1 MLLPP
6 ALLVGLA
13 APLLGLSLAAAPPPG
28 QRSAGPPA
36 AAASPGAL
44 GPAAAAGVRAP
55 AAWTAP
61 LDGLLHVLE
70 AFDPPAEKWLPGHR
84 GVDLAAV
91 PGSPVLAAGGGTVAW
106 AGPVGGRGVVSV
118 LHDDGLRTTYEPV
131 EPGVTAGDEIAAGDP
146 IGRVAAGAGHCG
158 GTPACL
164 HWGLLRGD
172 AYLDPLLLL
181 RDGVPVLLPMPD
193 RAGRPPT

>member
-1 MLLPP
+1 VLLPP

-28 QRSAGPPA
+28 QRPA
-36 AAASPGAL
+36 STPAVAATPGAF

-61 LDGLLHVLE
+61 LDGLLLVLE
-70 AFDPPAEKWLPGHR
+70 PFDPPPENWLPGHR
-84 GVDLAAV
+84 GVDLAAA
-91 PGSPVLAAGGGTVAW
+91 PGSPVLAAGVGTVAW
-106 AGPVGGRGVVSV
+106 AGPVGGRGVVTV

-131 EPGVTAGDEIAAGDP
+131 DPQVAVGDEVAAGDVL
-146 IGRVAAGAGHCG
+146 GRVAAGAGHCG

-164 HWGLLRGD
+164 HWGLRRGD
-172 AYLDPLLLL
+172 AYLDPMLLL
-181 RDGVPVLLPMPD
+181 RQGVPVLLPLP
-193 RAGRPPT
+193 GG